1 MFYEV
6 YVSKEQQVEAAIFE
20 TENDIGEVVQNL
32 YDSGATY
39 VNVTKVPLNPHLEDT
54 SYITTVS
61 FMQNGVLQTMVIGDV
76 LSFDEEDNAVVWNE
90 ADFFE
95 KYEYPETEGGDE

>member
-54 SYITTVS
+54 SYITTVA

-76 LSFDEEDNAVVWNE
+76 LSFDEDDNAVVWNE
-90 ADFFE
+90 EGFLKE
-95 KYEYPETEGGDE
+95 YELVEV